1 MNRNICVYCASSTKV
16 PEEYF
21 KTARKFGELIAKN
34 GDNLVF
40 GGTKVGLMEAVADAV
55 RRNKGRVIGV
65 VPESLHK
72 MNIGYHQADELILTR
87 DLYERK
93 AVMAVKAD
101 AFVALA
107 GGIGTLDEL
116 SEAIALK
123 QLHYHQKP
131 VVIIDTNRFYH
142 DLLRFFDRMMREDFA
157 YPGFED
163 LYAVVNDPEEAYR
176 FIEKYHVAEIPE
188 KL

>member
-16 PEEYF
+16 PEIYF
-21 KTARKFGELIAKN
+21 KAAEKLGELIGKC

-55 RRNKGRVIGV
+55 RKNKGRVIGV

-107 GGIGTLDEL
+107 GGIGTLDEI

-131 VVIIDTNRFYH
+131 VVIIDTNKFYH
-142 DLLRFFDRMMREDFA
+142 DLLRFFDRMIKEDFA
-157 YPGFED
+157 YPGFEE
-163 LYAVVNDPEEAYR
+163 LYAVVNDAEAAYQYIDSCR
-176 FIEKYHVAEIPE
+176 VAEIPE
-188 KL
+188 RL